1 MSDDA
6 IEISMSIT
14 FEPAGALRD
23 RDVMLDLNVQYF
35 EWMEQCI
42 RRDFAIEI
50 SDLLGGSTQNY
61 VASVLDKLCAAQPPE
76 GVFYVVRRDGQLA
89 GMGGVRKLADGVS
102 EMKRV
107 FVLPDQ
113 RGSGLGAVIVKRLI
127 ADSDAF
133 GWRTMT
139 TFFGGMIIAYCPS
152 AGHLHDGGVVA
163 ARGLRDVFGVREE
176 YRSLG
181 RARGTVAAASVAGR

>member
-133 GWRTMT
+133 GYPVMRLDSGPFMASAHRLYEAEGFKDRDAYEGVEVPQDLRHNWRFM
-139 TFFGGMIIAYCPS
+139 
-152 AGHLHDGGVVA
+152 
-163 ARGLRDVFGVREE
+163 E
-176 YRSLG
+176 RS
-181 RARGTVAAASVAGR
+181 